1 MYQFLVETLPRYDGD
16 TLTARHVLNGEGDIY
31 ERLATKANQLAD
43 PLVSGLVELDADK
56 LLALVV
62 LVNQSQ
68 SSC

>member
-1 MYQFLVETLPRYDGD
+1 M
-16 TLTARHVLNGEGDIY
+16 TARHVLSGEGDIY